1 MESGINILEKNRR
14 MSKKKKIKI
23 NVESEESAENE
34 NSEKSAAANDEFDKR
49 KRETV
54 DDGYADAKEP
64 LEELEAKL
72 EAKEQEAKETYD
84 RLLRVSADFEN
95 YKKRSAREM
104 EEFRKYANQSL
115 LKEMLSV
122 IDNLELAINSS
133 NGEKEADKN
142 LIDGLNLTL
151 NEILRVLEKFNVK
164 PIEAQGKT
172 FDPAFHE
179 AVMREETDD
188 FPEKTV
194 VSEFQKGY
202 LIHDRL
208 LRPAMVVVAV
218 PKTTQKDKKT

>member
-1 MESGINILEKNRR
+1 

-23 NVESEESAENE
+23 NVESEETTEGENT
-34 NSEKSAAANDEFDKR
+34 EKSDPVNDEYDTTKD
-49 KRETV
+49 ETE
-54 DDGYADAKEP
+54 DDSVAEVKDPLKE
-64 LEELEAKL
+64 LQAKL
-72 EAKEQEAKETYD
+72 ESKEEEAKETYD

-95 YKKRSAREM
+95 YKKRSTREM

-122 IDNLELAINSS
+122 VDNLELAISSS
-133 NGEKEADKN
+133 NNEQESDKN
-142 LIDGLNLTL
+142 LIEGLNLTL

-164 PIEAQGKT
+164 PIEARGKT

-194 VSEFQKGY
+194 ISEFQKGY

-218 PKTTQKDKKT
+218 PKNPKKKDKSEKTD

>member
-1 MESGINILEKNRR
+1 

-23 NVESEESAENE
+23 NAASDEKTKNESTEKPAPAKEESGKHKHKTADT
-34 NSEKSAAANDEFDKR
+34 SQ
-49 KRETV
+49 
-54 DDGYADAKEP
+54 ADAKNP
-64 LEELEAKL
+64 LKELESRL
-72 EAKEQEAKETYD
+72 EAKEEEAKETYD

-95 YKKRSAREM
+95 YKKRSARET

-122 IDNLELAINSS
+122 VDNLELAINSS
-133 NGEKEADKN
+133 NDQKKTDKH
-142 LIDGLNLTL
+142 LIEGLNLTL
-151 NEILRVLEKFNVK
+151 NEILRVFEKFNVK
-164 PIEAQGKT
+164 PIEAHGKT

-188 FPEKTV
+188 FPENSV

-218 PKTTQKDKKT
+218 PKTVQKD

>member
-1 MESGINILEKNRR
+1 
-14 MSKKKKIKI
+14 MSEKKKIKI
-23 NVESEESAENE
+23 NIESDETAENE
-34 NSEKSAAANDEFDKR
+34 NIEKSAAAKNGSEKP
-49 KRETV
+49 KGEK
-54 DDGYADAKEP
+54 ADRGQVEGENP
-64 LEELEAKL
+64 LEELESRL
-72 EAKEQEAKETYD
+72 EAKEEEAKETYD

-122 IDNLELAINSS
+122 VDNLELAINSS
-133 NGEKEADKN
+133 NDKKKADKH
-142 LIDGLNLTL
+142 LIEGLNLTL
-151 NEILRVLEKFNVK
+151 NEILRVFEKFNVK
-164 PIEAQGKT
+164 PIEAQGKV

-188 FPEKTV
+188 FPENTV

-218 PKTTQKDKKT
+218 PKTTRKDKKA